1 MSAFEI
7 ADIIGIIC
15 FALSGFLIGV
25 HYRLDILGIF
35 IAAFLTAFGGGMAR
49 DVLADRTPYVFTS
62 NLPLSLVIGTVL
74 IAILFKL
81 HKIDDLEGKWA
92 FVISDAIGLV
102 SFSIAGAII
111 AINSGFNFLSVLVLS
126 FITAVGG
133 GTIRDILINKIPFIL
148 VSEFYA
154 SVALIVGIAVYILE
168 FFEIRNLFTLS
179 IVFIFGV
186 TLRIIAYYRK
196 WHLPTLSREN

>member
-7 ADIIGIIC
+7 ADIIGIIS

-25 HYRLDILGIF
+25 HCRLDILGVF
-35 IAAFLTAFGGGMAR
+35 ISAFLTAFGGGMIR

-62 NLPLSLVIGTVL
+62 NLPLSLVIVTVL

-81 HKIDDLEGKWA
+81 HKITNLEGKWA
-92 FVISDAIGLV
+92 FIISDAIGLA
-102 SFSIAGAII
+102 SFAITGSII
-111 AINSGFNFLSVLVLS
+111 AIESGFNFLSVLVLG

-133 GTIRDILINKIPFIL
+133 GTIRDVLINRMPFIL

-154 SVALIVGIAVYILE
+154 TVALIIASIVYILE
-168 FFEIRNLFTLS
+168 LFELRNFVSLI

-186 TLRIIAYYRK
+186 LLRVLAYYKK
-196 WHLPTLSREN
+196 WHLPTLLKE

>member
-7 ADIIGIIC
+7 ADIIGIIS

-25 HYRLDILGIF
+25 HCRLDILGVF
-35 IAAFLTAFGGGMAR
+35 ISAFLTAFGGGMIR

-62 NLPLSLVIGTVL
+62 NLPLSLVIVTVL

-81 HKIDDLEGKWA
+81 HKITNLEGKWA
-92 FVISDAIGLV
+92 FIISDAIGLA
-102 SFSIAGAII
+102 SFAITGSII
-111 AINSGFNFLSVLVLS
+111 AIESDFNFLSVLVLG

-133 GTIRDILINKIPFIL
+133 GTIRDVLINRMPFIL

-154 SVALIVGIAVYILE
+154 TVALIIASIVYILE
-168 FFEIRNLFTLS
+168 LFELRNFVSLI

-186 TLRIIAYYRK
+186 LLRVLAYYKK
-196 WHLPTLSREN
+196 WHLPTLLKE